1 MSFYTLLST
10 SRSFLE
16 LNLTDNA
23 IGDSGIME
31 LAKLFTENASKL
43 MKLNLS
49 NVCCTSSSIGK
60 LLFSIKSNNFLTH
73 LTLDGNDLSGQ

>member
-1 MSFYTLLST
+1 M
-10 SRSFLE
+10 E

-43 MKLNLS
+43 MKLNLI
-49 NVCCTSSSIGK
+49 NIGCTSSSIGK
-60 LLFSIKSNNFLTH
+60 LLFSIKSNNFLAH